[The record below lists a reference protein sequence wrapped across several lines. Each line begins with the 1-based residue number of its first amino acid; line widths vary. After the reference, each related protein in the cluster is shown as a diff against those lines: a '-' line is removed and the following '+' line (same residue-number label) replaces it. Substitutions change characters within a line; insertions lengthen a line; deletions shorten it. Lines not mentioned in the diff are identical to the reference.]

1 MDYKIVPKKY
11 RPIPFWSWNE
21 KLDVSETKRQAEEMN
36 RIGMGGFFMHA
47 RGGLQTEYMSDDW
60 FDNIEAATAQAEKD
74 GLDAWAY
81 DENGWPSGFGSGKV
95 NGLGIDYQQKYL
107 RFEEGEN
114 NTDTTIANVDG
125 VHFYYEVNPFYVD
138 TLDGDVT
145 QKFLDEIYQPYYNK
159 FKNRISGFFT
169 DEPQIS
175 RNGIPWSFVMPDTYK
190 EMYNEELTAHLI
202 ELFKP
207 VGDYKQT
214 RIKFW
219 NMVTGLFS
227 KNFMK
232 KIYDWCDERGLKLTG
247 HLVSEDCLSSQLYSN
262 GACMPH
268 YEYFHIP
275 GVDRLCRNIDNSL
288 AALQMG
294 SAAMQTGKKQ
304 TITESYALCGHNV
317 SFSELRG
324 LTDWQMHRGVTL
336 LCPHL
341 EGYSLRGIRKRDYPP
356 AMYEQQPWWEDYSK
370 YIEAMARIGMILTE
384 GSAEYN
390 TLLMHPQ
397 TMAWTMFDN
406 DKNEGIDKLND
417 DFVKTIRALD
427 RKHIMFHLGDE
438 TLIRRCG
445 RVEGDR
451 FVIGKQSYNTIVVMH
466 GQFFMEDTKEL
477 LDEYKKNGGKIVYE
491 SDIKDNTVVDNP
503 NIYYTERVLDGNKI
517 YYFVN
522 LSGEPQTAK
531 FSVGKNMIDI
541 MTGEVKKFD
550 GSYDFLEYD
559 SLLLTDEVVKNAKD
573 NKALPKSK
581 LDLSGS
587 WKVKKC
593 SGNILT
599 LDKCDYYFDGELQ
612 EKDGYVLNIQS
623 RACDLKRPVH
633 IRQVYKVNV
642 KSVPDEV
649 FIACETPERFKITV
663 NGREVKIKDCG
674 FLRDRSF
681 RKLDISGLLNSGENE
696 IAFECDFSQ
705 PDEVYANIEKSKI
718 FESEKNKLTYYIEIE
733 PVYLSGGFSVY
744 AEDDF
749 TKLDRNALRCGSGF
763 VIDKPT
769 ESVELC
775 NIEQQGF
782 LFFAGELTLEKD
794 IVLDDN
800 NAYIELNRSGIN
812 SVHVKINDGE
822 EILSIWNGEKID
834 ISSYLKTGINKAEIK
849 LVNNL
854 RNMMGPHHL
863 NEGECISVVP
873 GSFYKEPCVWSNNPE
888 EIWNDDYCFVE
899 MSVY

>member
-1 MDYKIVPKKY
+1 
-11 RPIPFWSWNE
+11 
-21 KLDVSETKRQAEEMN
+21 
-36 RIGMGGFFMHA
+36 
-47 RGGLQTEYMSDDW
+47 
-60 FDNIEAATAQAEKD
+60 
-74 GLDAWAY
+74 
-81 DENGWPSGFGSGKV
+81 
-95 NGLGIDYQQKYL
+95 
-107 RFEEGEN
+107 
-114 NTDTTIANVDG
+114 
-125 VHFYYEVNPFYVD
+125 
-138 TLDGDVT
+138 
-145 QKFLDEIYQPYYNK
+145 
-159 FKNRISGFFT
+159 
-169 DEPQIS
+169 
-175 RNGIPWSFVMPDTYK
+175 
-190 EMYNEELTAHLI
+190 
-202 ELFKP
+202 
-207 VGDYKQT
+207 
-214 RIKFW
+214 
-219 NMVTGLFS
+219 
-227 KNFMK
+227 
-232 KIYDWCDERGLKLTG
+232 
-247 HLVSEDCLSSQLYSN
+247 
-262 GACMPH
+262 MPH

-275 GVDRLCRNIDNSL
+275 GVDKLRRNIDNSL

-304 TITESYALCGHNV
+304 TITESYAMCGYNV

-370 YIEAMARIGMILTE
+370 YIEAMSRIGMILTE

-466 GQFFMEDTKEL
+466 GQFFMEDTKKL

-541 MTGEVKKFD
+541 MTGEV
-550 GSYDFLEYD
+550 E
-559 SLLLTDEVVKNAKD
+559 
-573 NKALPKSK
+573 
-581 LDLSGS
+581 
-587 WKVKKC
+587 
-593 SGNILT
+593 
-599 LDKCDYYFDGELQ
+599 
-612 EKDGYVLNIQS
+612 
-623 RACDLKRPVH
+623 
-633 IRQVYKVNV
+633 
-642 KSVPDEV
+642 
-649 FIACETPERFKITV
+649 
-663 NGREVKIKDCG
+663 IKDCG

-718 FESEKNKLTYYIEIE
+718 FESEKNKLTYDIEIE
-733 PVYLSGGFSVY
+733 PAYLSGSFSVY
-744 AEDDF
+744 AEDNF
-749 TKLDRNALRCGSGF
+749 TKLDRNALRCGGGF

-794 IVLDDN
+794 IILDDN

-812 SVHVKINDGE
+812 SVHIKINDGE